1 MAELTWGDEYAVGVE
16 AIDDEHKELFDA
28 VRGLE
33 SAMARFA
40 QPTEMGELL
49 NKLSASTARH
59 FADEEAMMREA
70 KYPGLALHVANH
82 QRLMEKV
89 KAFAA
94 RHSQSGVTV
103 NQHALNFLRDWLL
116 HHIENDDVRLGA
128 WLDEHKPK

>member
-1 MAELTWGDEYAVGVE
+1 MAELSWCDKYAVGVE
-16 AIDDEHKELFDA
+16 AIDDEHKELFEA

-40 QPTEMGELL
+40 APAEMGVLL
-49 NKLSASTARH
+49 KKLSAATAKH
-59 FADEEAMMREA
+59 FSDEEAMMREA

-89 KAFAA
+89 EAFAA
-94 RHSQSGVTV
+94 RHSRSGATV

-116 HHIENDDVRLGA
+116 HHIENDDARLGA
-128 WLDEHKPK
+128 WLKEHKPG

>member
-28 VRGLE
+28 VRELE

-40 QPTEMGELL
+40 QPAEMGELL
-49 NKLSASTARH
+49 KKLSASTARH

-70 KYPGLALHVANH
+70 KYPGLALHMANH

-89 KAFAA
+89 QAFAA

-116 HHIENDDVRLGA
+116 HHIENDDARLGS
-128 WLDEHKPK
+128 WLHERKVG

>member
-1 MAELTWGDEYAVGVE
+1 MAELTWGDKYAVGVQ

-28 VRGLE
+28 VRELE

-40 QPTEMGELL
+40 QPAEMGALL
-49 NKLSASTARH
+49 KKLSASTARH

-70 KYPGLALHVANH
+70 KYPGLALHMANH

-89 KAFAA
+89 DAFAA
-94 RHSQSGVTV
+94 RHSRSGVTV

-116 HHIENDDVRLGA
+116 HHIENDDVRLGS
-128 WLDEHKPK
+128 WLHERKVG

>member
-1 MAELTWGDEYAVGVE
+1 MAELTWGDRYAVGVE

-28 VRGLE
+28 VRELE

-40 QPTEMGELL
+40 QPAEMGELL
-49 NKLSASTARH
+49 KKLSASTARH

-70 KYPGLALHVANH
+70 KYPGLALHMANH

-89 KAFAA
+89 QAFAA

-116 HHIENDDVRLGA
+116 HHIENDDVRLGS
-128 WLDEHKPK
+128 WLHERKVG